1 MFVLKKMNM
10 AMGLEKPGGG
20 QVTDEDLAKARSMV
34 PQALQPY
41 VEQLAKHGPGSY
53 SMPKV
58 TTPKVSQVKDDPESP
73 DMFGLDQDDEDDEV
87 E

>member
-1 MFVLKKMNM
+1 MC
-10 AMGLEKPGGG
+10 
-20 QVTDEDLAKARSMV
+20 QVSDEDLAKARNMV
-34 PQALQPY
+34 PQALEPY